1 MLKKKKYINVKHMN
15 QNSESE
21 DSFKKKLIRL
31 LVKQVSKS
39 CEIMSMIQKNLNSS
53 HHVNTI
59 SMK

>member
-39 CEIMSMIQKNLNSS
+39 CEIMSMIQKNLSSS